1 MTINTII
8 GSRPFQA
15 AAAACVL
22 LGLSVPAHAEV
33 VNARFTGKI
42 QAASCSIVNPVINV
56 PLGTHNTSEFAAPIG
71 SVVSDVPFTLG
82 IRCPTTA
89 VQVLVTPSS
98 TNIVDASNGVIGVA
112 GGATGVGIQLL
123 NKQKMPVKLGVVDD
137 QGKGHALTWDM
148 QYYARYYRTEANI
161 GTGDANGSA
170 TFTVTY
176 R

>member
-1 MTINTII
+1 MTTNTII

-22 LGLSVPAHAEV
+22 LGLSVPVHADV
-33 VNARFTGKI
+33 VTARFTGKI
-42 QAASCSIVNPVINV
+42 QAASCAILNPIINV
-56 PLGTHNTSEFAAPIG
+56 PMGTHNISEFASPIG
-71 SVVSDVPFTLG
+71 STVSEVNFSLG
-82 IRCPTTA
+82 IRCPSTD

-98 TNIVDASNGVIGVA
+98 THILDAINGVIGVT

-123 NKQKMPVKLGVVDD
+123 NDKKMPVKLGVVDD
-137 QGKGHALTWDM
+137 QGKAHGLTWDV
-148 QYYARYYRTEANI
+148 QYYARYYRTEVNI
-161 GTGDANGSA
+161 GTGEANGSA